1 MSKKELE
8 KNYLPFQCLIIAC
21 SNRFNVEG
29 VSTAQY
35 YILDVLDKQG
45 SKTTKEMAELKG
57 ISQSGISKLT
67 KRLLEKKY
75 IDQERQEKDRRS
87 YKIVITQEGKDF
99 LNRVED
105 FGKEIMDLI
114 EKALTSEEVKG
125 FSEMCKKITNLHAE
139 KERKGI
145 KLWRDEDV

>member
-1 MSKKELE
+1 MSTKELE
-8 KNYLPFQCLIIAC
+8 ENYIPFQCMIIASC
-21 SNRFNVEG
+21 NQFNVEG

-75 IDQERQEKDRRS
+75 IDQERQENDRRS
-87 YKIVITQEGKDF
+87 YKIVITKEGEAF

-105 FGKEIMDLI
+105 FGNEIMGLI
-114 EKALTSEEVKG
+114 EQALTPEEVRS
-125 FSEMCKKITNLHAE
+125 FSKMCKKITSLYA
-139 KERKGI
+139 KK
-145 KLWRDEDV
+145 